1 MHYFIVIALI
11 ILIIGLQV
19 RSYLNTKN
27 KITSYNSI
35 FPSYDSDY
43 RIKNILVKVSE
54 EPDYESEEDYLI
66 SDEEGVE
73 VSQLDVTSSSPVM
86 GRIIT
91 ALNNYLSKNKGAA
104 SDFHLMKD
112 VVERYCDAEEEEIT
126 TQQPIPLYLGLMG
139 TMVGIIVGIGAIAIS
154 GGLAGDS
161 LMNHISELMTC
172 VAIAMAA
179 SFTGVL
185 CTTLI
190 AWKSKD
196 AVSKVQAD
204 KNRFY
209 SWIQTELLPV
219 LSGDAVNAI
228 YLLQQNLMSFN
239 QTFKANVAGLD
250 TALSKIG
257 DASKEQ
263 VELIELIRDIDIRQ
277 VAQANIKVLKELK
290 DCTSEMTT
298 FNQYLHNV
306 SGYLNAVNALNNN
319 INEHLNRTAAIERMG
334 AFFESEIAQVSE
346 REQYINQ
353 VVANVDDTLKRTF
366 EALSDNVRTGV
377 VELRGKAAE
386 EYAELTTSWE
396 AQQNAFKESLA
407 AQQIAMQE
415 LLQQREREFTEYLV
429 QQQASLA
436 EKATVITSMAK
447 EIQMLGDTKSA
458 MNDLVATTRDQN
470 RKLDLLIEA
479 ISNNTGFIPNP
490 SGVRT
495 ENKKDLISTIIKW
508 GSLVCI
514 LLIIIGFCMYAFSF
528 VRDLND
534 VDSEIYPTQYVAEPS
549 TDTTS
554 YVIDTLSVKDTAII
568 KSTN

>member
-19 RSYLNTKN
+19 KSYQNTKN
-27 KITSYNSI
+27 KIKSYNSI

-43 RIKNILVKVSE
+43 RIKNVLVKVAE
-54 EPDYESEEDYLI
+54 EPDYESEEDYFF
-66 SDEEGVE
+66 SDEDGVE
-73 VSQLDVTSSSPVM
+73 VSQLEVNSSSPVM

-154 GGLAGDS
+154 GGLAGGS

-185 CTTLI
+185 CTTII

-290 DCTSEMTT
+290 DCTNEMTT

-306 SGYLNAVNALNNN
+306 SGYLNAVNALNSN

-353 VVANVDDTLKRTF
+353 VVANVDDTLRKTF
-366 EALSDNVRTGV
+366 EALSDNVKTGV
-377 VELRGKAAE
+377 VELRGKTAE

-396 AQQNAFKESLA
+396 AQQNAFRESLA

-415 LLQQREREFTEYLV
+415 LLQQREKEFTEYLV

-458 MNDLVATTRDQN
+458 MNDLVASTKDQN
-470 RKLDLLIEA
+470 RKLD
-479 ISNNTGFIPNP
+479 
-490 SGVRT
+490 
-495 ENKKDLISTIIKW
+495 
-508 GSLVCI
+508 C
-514 LLIIIGFCMYAFSF
+514 
-528 VRDLND
+528 
-534 VDSEIYPTQYVAEPS
+534 
-549 TDTTS
+549 
-554 YVIDTLSVKDTAII
+554 
-568 KSTN
+568 